1 MSKFNVEVTFDLSTE
16 IEFDGRIYFN
26 ESDVE
31 DFNDDSYFGTESIT
45 SSGGSLTFVVEADDA
60 DEADDKAREI
70 VNDGDEHEDDNG
82 ITWLVDSVSID
93 VEKVEVPMTLERATE
108 ILGAFVNSDDV
119 SDEVGE
125 AIAFVL
131 AHIRTLT
138 AKVAEVEAKLAEAQK
153 DLAEVK
159 ALVETAKPAFGSDE
173 GGFTRV

>member
-26 ESDVE
+26 ENDVE
-31 DFNDDSYFGTESIT
+31 DFNDDSYFGSESIT
-45 SSGGSLTFVVEADDA
+45 SSGGSLTFVVEADDE

-70 VNDGDEHEDDNG
+70 VNDGDEHEDSSG

-108 ILGAFVNSDDV
+108 ILARLV
-119 SDEVGE
+119 SDSADEEAEE